1 MRRQTSDL
9 LAPFYSEH
17 VLGNFAVSVAIGLAL
32 GFLFGV
38 GCAAA
43 VLYTIFLAGYRSA
56 LRDAANGGSSQR
68 YREQS
73 KKLKLH

>member
-1 MRRQTSDL
+1 VQ
-9 LAPFYSEH
+9 
-17 VLGNFAVSVAIGLAL
+17 VLGTFTVSVALGLAL

-43 VLYTIFLAGYRSA
+43 VLYSVFLAGYRSA
-56 LRDAANGGSSQR
+56 LRDAAAGGTQAR

-73 KKLKLH
+73 KKLKRS

>member
-1 MRRQTSDL
+1 MFGS
-9 LAPFYSEH
+9 
-17 VLGNFAVSVAIGLAL
+17 FAISAAIGLAL

-56 LRDAANGGSSQR
+56 LRDAMAGGTSSR
-68 YREQS
+68 YREQIG
-73 KKLKLH
+73 KLKQH

>member
-1 MRRQTSDL
+1 M
-9 LAPFYSEH
+9 
-17 VLGNFAVSVAIGLAL
+17 LGNFAVSIAIGLAL

-56 LRDAANGGSSQR
+56 LRDAAAGGMTPR
-68 YREQS
+68 YREQLR
-73 KKLKLH
+73 KLEQR